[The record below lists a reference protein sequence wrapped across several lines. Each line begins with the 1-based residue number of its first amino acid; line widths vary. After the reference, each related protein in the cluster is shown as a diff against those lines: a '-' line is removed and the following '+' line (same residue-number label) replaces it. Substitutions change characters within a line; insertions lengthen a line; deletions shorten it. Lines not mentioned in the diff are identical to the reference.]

1 MNAISYRC
9 RSFNRGYNRVFII
22 ILKVD
27 THLVVGSAG
36 SAGDV
41 ATSHS
46 LAAAAFKIIYTVAE
60 FSNEFENEDQEFH
73 DVYNVFNAKMQS
85 VAERKYINI
94 TE

>member
-46 LAAAAFKIIYTVAE
+46 LAAAASKITYTVAE